1 MGAYILH
8 SLSYLL
14 LDPDWNVLVDEILHN
29 FDLIL
34 FLVDI
39 FMDSIEW
46 SLDFS
51 FLLLEVALLL
61 LFYFQLI
68 DFDS

>member
-1 MGAYILH
+1 MGADILH

-14 LDPDWNVLVDEILHN
+14 LDPDWNVLVDKILHN

-39 FMDSIEW
+39 FMDSIE
-46 SLDFS
+46 
-51 FLLLEVALLL
+51 
-61 LFYFQLI
+61 
-68 DFDS
+68 